1 MKLYENGAYLLNGV
15 DIVEDAG
22 DVKQI
27 LAAKTGKDVSKGKRQ
42 RIRLPMGFW
51 KPTILPEIWKS

>member
-27 LAAKTGKDVSKGKRQ
+27 LAAKTGKTVSK
-42 RIRLPMGFW
+42 
-51 KPTILPEIWKS
+51 E

>member
-22 DVKQI
+22 RCEADSC
-27 LAAKTGKDVSKGKRQ
+27 GKDRQ
-42 RIRLPMGFW
+42 RCF
-51 KPTILPEIWKS
+51 

>member
-1 MKLYENGAYLLNGV
+1 MKLYENGTYLLNGV

-27 LAAKTGKDVSKGKRQ
+27 LLAKIG
-42 RIRLPMGFW
+42 
-51 KPTILPEIWKS
+51 

>member
-27 LAAKTGKDVSKGKRQ
+27 LAAKTGKDVSK
-42 RIRLPMGFW
+42 
-51 KPTILPEIWKS
+51 

>member
-1 MKLYENGAYLLNGV
+1 MKLYENGVYLLNGV

-27 LAAKTGKDVSKGKRQ
+27 LAAKTGKEVSKEEAAKNTIAYGLSL
-42 RIRLPMGFW
+42 IHISE
-51 KPTILPEIWKS
+51 PTRPY